1 MTDKEKKL
9 IVDAI
14 LEISDITSTH
24 DADYRVRDNKYVGV
38 SKEVATVTEKL
49 AKGLDIADEVDS
61 ALTNHMSKELIKDL
75 AKLLSGLLGDAE
87 DDDDD
92 DDDAEDD
99 EEGEE

>member
-14 LEISDITSTH
+14 LEISDITSSH
-24 DADYRVRDNKYVGV
+24 DADCRVRDKKYVGV
-38 SKEVATVTEKL
+38 SKEVATVTDKL
-49 AKGLDIADEVDS
+49 AKGLDIAEEVNS
-61 ALTNHMSKELIKDL
+61 ALIKHMFNDFAELL
-75 AKLLSGLLGDAE
+75 AALFGDAE

-92 DDDAEDD
+92 DE

>member
-14 LEISDITSTH
+14 VKIADITSDH

-49 AKGLDIADEVDS
+49 AKDLDIADEVNS
-61 ALTNHMSKELIKDL
+61 ALLKHLFNDL
-75 AKLLSGLLGDAE
+75 AELLAVLFGDAE
-87 DDDDD
+87 DD
-92 DDDAEDD
+92 EDD
-99 EEGEE
+99 EEDEE